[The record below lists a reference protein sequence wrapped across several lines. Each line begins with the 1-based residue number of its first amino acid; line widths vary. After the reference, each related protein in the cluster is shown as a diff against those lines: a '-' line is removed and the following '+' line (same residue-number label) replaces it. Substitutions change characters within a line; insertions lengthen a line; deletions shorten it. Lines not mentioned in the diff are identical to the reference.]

1 MAGIAL
7 FNDLKKELTKNYK
20 IELSHQIESV
30 KILPPKSVNDPQ
42 LYGDITAQ
50 AVSLAE
56 IENPSAHRVVC
67 MAITSPEYNTFDGS
81 PTSWSA
87 AIDRITSGAGEEDAK
102 RLFIVSAGNVYPHE
116 LKSSGFPRANT
127 LHGVESPGQAWNALT
142 VGVFS
147 NNTQIMDP
155 DFKGFVPVADS
166 GELSPY
172 SSTSELWNSK
182 WPVKPEVLFD
192 GGNMASN
199 GFDYSE
205 CEDLS
210 LLTTNYRPL
219 IKYFSTAWGTS
230 SASAQ
235 AAWFCSQLLTVY
247 PDMWPETVRALT
259 VHSANWTEQMKK
271 QFCVEDIKTKGRRRL
286 LRTCGYGIPN
296 LEKAIQCVN
305 NSVNMIIQGELQ
317 PYNRKKMNEMHVHTL
332 PWPTDVL
339 KELGSPEAT
348 LKVTLSYFV
357 EPGPGEIG
365 WKDKYRYPSCGLRFD
380 VNNSNESFEDFG
392 KRVNIMM
399 RGDDMMDNGEGSSG
413 SERWHLGSKNRDVGS
428 IHSDYCKLSAAEL
441 CDCKHIAVF
450 PVVGWWRERN
460 YLGKHDSKIRY
471 ALVVSLSAPE
481 VDVDFYTPIITQINN
496 SVEIP
501 IAIVMDR

>member
-332 PWPTDVL
+332 
-339 KELGSPEAT
+339 
-348 LKVTLSYFV
+348 
-357 EPGPGEIG
+357 
-365 WKDKYRYPSCGLRFD
+365 
-380 VNNSNESFEDFG
+380 SNQGRARSAG
-392 KRVNIMM
+392 KT
-399 RGDDMMDNGEGSSG
+399 
-413 SERWHLGSKNRDVGS
+413 S
-428 IHSDYCKLSAAEL
+428 IVIHHAD
-441 CDCKHIAVF
+441 
-450 PVVGWWRERN
+450 
-460 YLGKHDSKIRY
+460 
-471 ALVVSLSAPE
+471 
-481 VDVDFYTPIITQINN
+481 
-496 SVEIP
+496 
-501 IAIVMDR
+501 